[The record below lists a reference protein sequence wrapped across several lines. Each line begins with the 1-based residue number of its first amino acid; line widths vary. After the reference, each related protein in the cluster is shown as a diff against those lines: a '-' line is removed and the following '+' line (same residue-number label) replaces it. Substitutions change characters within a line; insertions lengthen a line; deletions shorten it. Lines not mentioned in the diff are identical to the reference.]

1 MRDFI
6 LDKVGPSGLAC
17 VFEDDGETGYLYL
30 YDPNGRGVLEDLQIY
45 NRAGELKV
53 NEKDV
58 QVVWS
63 TDGSKCGV
71 DMEWYARNHSHQ
83 AEGKGLREVGITR

>member
-17 VFEDDGETGYLYL
+17 GFEDDGETGYLYL

-45 NRAGELKV
+45 NRAGEL
-53 NEKDV
+53 
-58 QVVWS
+58 
-63 TDGSKCGV
+63 
-71 DMEWYARNHSHQ
+71 
-83 AEGKGLREVGITR
+83 EGE